1 MAYSPLDQG
10 GSLLRSPVLVEIA
23 ARHDAST
30 AQVALAWLLHQP
42 DTVVIPKSVRVE
54 RVRENLA
61 ALELD
66 FDEQDLLELDAAF
79 PAPGQA
85 VRLGMR

>member
-1 MAYSPLDQG
+1 
-10 GSLLRSPVLVEIA
+10 VLIEIA
-23 ARHDAST
+23 ARHDASA

-42 DTVVIPKSVRVE
+42 DTVVIPKSARVE

-61 ALELD
+61 ALDLSLG
-66 FDEQDLLELDAAF
+66 EQDLLELDAVF
-79 PAPGQA
+79 PAPHQA